1 MYLGIIMPKNESTWP
16 WRLSHSRLVHMNRN
30 STDRTEVLMA
40 AARAKRGLASL
51 GTATGVAVALWELRR
66 KQVLSRYEE
75 MKRRYVE
82 TGSETRFPFYG
93 RDFGYEVDYMLE
105 LQLQAGD
112 RCLAAYSIEVLPL
125 THAAVLMWQR
135 KVLVSTVDEEAVIE
149 VINGQRFCRHPKR
162 PGFWWQPWWFDEG
175 SLTRYS
181 DWLAWPPV
189 KEVRVCRSVPLTT
202 SRTGETCFTVRW
214 KDDDSSSDQNPGLFT
229 I

>member
-1 MYLGIIMPKNESTWP
+1 
-16 WRLSHSRLVHMNRN
+16 
-30 STDRTEVLMA
+30 MA
-40 AARAKRGLASL
+40 AATAKRGLASL

-105 LQLQAGD
+105 LQLQDGD
-112 RCLAAYSIEVLPL
+112 RCFATYSIEVLPL

-149 VINGQRFCRHPKR
+149 VVNGQRFCRHPKR

-189 KEVRVCRSVPLTT
+189 KEVRVCRSVPFTT

-214 KDDDSSSDQNPGLFT
+214 KDDHLSSDQFALV